1 LLWIL
6 EFRFNQYLNIK
17 MFQLQFTTMGE
28 NLDFILKIM
37 PTIFKKNIYKQA
49 WLHDFML
56 DGVHI
61 L

>member
-1 LLWIL
+1 
-6 EFRFNQYLNIK
+6 

-49 WLHDFML
+49 GM
-56 DGVHI
+56 VA
-61 L
+61 

>member
-1 LLWIL
+1 
-6 EFRFNQYLNIK
+6 
-17 MFQLQFTTMGE
+17 MFQLQFTAMGE